1 MRNRAQWQG
10 GAVSLGGGWAR
21 MNSICASSPAFPCK
35 SAYRIALASVLLFGS
50 PFLFSTHLY
59 ATSVVALIDRAN
71 QRLVIAADC
80 RASRGPGA
88 VSTCKIIQE
97 PGCTAAMAGL
107 YEVRNSDFHLRGYI
121 RAACREP
128 GDLRAKA
135 EAFVRMARKPYE
147 EAVTIIRREDPS
159 DFANTMANK
168 PTEVIFAGIQ
178 NGEIGLIVR
187 GLTAD
192 SAGKV
197 KVERF
202 ESTAPSF
209 RRIGYFMGLNGHIR
223 SYIKSHPEWAKEDY
237 AKLAAR
243 FVGLEIEA
251 HPDLVGLPVSA
262 LQIDN
267 KGDVVWL
274 AKGACDARQ
283 AD

>member
-1 MRNRAQWQG
+1 M
-10 GAVSLGGGWAR
+10 
-21 MNSICASSPAFPCK
+21 
-35 SAYRIALASVLLFGS
+35 ALAAVLLCSS

-71 QRLVIAADC
+71 QRVVIAADC
-80 RASRGPGA
+80 RASRETGP

-107 YEVRNSDFHLRGYI
+107 YEVRNSDFHLREYI
-121 RAACREP
+121 RVACREP
-128 GDLRAKA
+128 GDLRSKA
-135 EAFVRMARKPYE
+135 DAFLRISRQPFQ
-147 EAVTIIRREDPS
+147 EAVSRIRKGDPA
-159 DFANTMANK
+159 DFANTIANK

-187 GLTAD
+187 GLVAD
-192 SAGKV
+192 SSGNV
-197 KVERF
+197 RVERF

-209 RRIGYFMGLNGHIR
+209 RRIGYLMGLNGHIR
-223 SYIKSHPEWAKEDY
+223 SYIKSHPEWVKEDY
-237 AKLAAR
+237 AKLAPR
-243 FVGLEIEA
+243 FVELEIEA
-251 HPDLVGLPVSA
+251 HPDLAGLPVSA

-274 AKGACDARQ
+274 AKGACVRQ

>member
-1 MRNRAQWQG
+1 
-10 GAVSLGGGWAR
+10 
-21 MNSICASSPAFPCK
+21 MNGICASAQGFPCK
-35 SAYRIALASVLLFGS
+35 PALRTVLAAVLLFGS
-50 PFLFSTHLY
+50 PCLFSSHLY

-80 RASRGPGA
+80 RVNRGLGP

-97 PGCTAAMAGL
+97 PGCTVAMAGL
-107 YEVRNSDFHLRGYI
+107 YEVRNSEFHLREYI

-147 EAVTIIRREDPS
+147 EAVTRIRRGDLS
-159 DFANTMANK
+159 DFANTMVNK
-168 PTEVIFAGIQ
+168 PTEVLFAGIQ

-187 GLTAD
+187 GLVAD
-192 SAGKV
+192 SSGKV
-197 KVERF
+197 RVERF

-237 AKLAAR
+237 AKVAPR
-243 FVGLEIEA
+243 FVELEIEA
-251 HPDLVGLPVSA
+251 HPDIAGLPVSA
-262 LQIDN
+262 LQINN

-283 AD
+283 SD

>member
-1 MRNRAQWQG
+1 VNG
-10 GAVSLGGGWAR
+10 ICVSENAV
-21 MNSICASSPAFPCK
+21 PCK
-35 SAYRIALASVLLFGS
+35 RALLWLLRAVLLFGS

-71 QRLVIAADC
+71 QRVVIAADC
-80 RASRGPGA
+80 RASRAPGP

-107 YEVRNSDFHLRGYI
+107 YEVRNSDFHLREYI
-121 RAACREP
+121 RGACREP

-147 EAVTIIRREDPS
+147 EAVTRIRRGDPA
-159 DFANTMANK
+159 DFANTIANK

-178 NGEIGLIVR
+178 DGEIGLIVR
-187 GLTAD
+187 GLVAD

-197 KVERF
+197 RVERF

-209 RRIGYFMGLNGHIR
+209 RRIGYFIGLNGHIR
-223 SYIKSHPEWAKEDY
+223 WYIKTHPEWAKEDY
-237 AKLAAR
+237 AKLAR
-243 FVGLEIEA
+243 KFVELEIEA
-251 HPDLVGLPVSA
+251 HPDIAGLPVSA
-262 LQIDN
+262 VQIDN

-283 AD
+283 SD